1 MFRMKQ
7 QPAMVA
13 EPPAHPAAL
22 LHHFVH
28 SIVDYAL
35 YMLNTDGVVANWSL
49 GAERIKGFTAA
60 DIVGRHFSIFYTD
73 EDRALGMPAMALAA
87 ALRTGHYE
95 TDAMRLRRDGS
106 RFLAHVVINP
116 IYDEAGRHLGFAKIT
131 RDITEEHAREQRRR
145 DELVDEAARELS
157 AARAM
162 LEERCRRMV
171 EAAPNAMVL
180 VDATGAIKM
189 VNLQAELRFGYTRA
203 EMVGQSVDM
212 LVPDSVRP
220 RHAALRLEFHAHAET
235 RPMGKNADL
244 CGRRKDGT
252 VFPVEIGLSTVP
264 TDDGI
269 MVLAAIV
276 DITERRQ
283 AETVRQQQAL
293 ELSRSNTELQEFAYV
308 VSHDL
313 KAPLR
318 AISLLADWIIDD
330 IKGNAGAE
338 TLENLRLMG
347 QRVGRLAML
356 LDGLLSYTRV
366 GHSHA
371 PAQLVD
377 IRALVADIVQS
388 IAPPSGF
395 SVRFEGDAPV
405 INTPRPPLEH
415 VLQNLISNAIKHHDR
430 EAGEVVVSAVMR
442 DDSIEFC
449 ISDDGPGIAP
459 EFHKRVF
466 TIFQTLSSRDDRE
479 ASGVGLSIVQKTVE
493 RLGKRVWIESEP
505 PRRGSRFC
513 FTWPV

>member
-1 MFRMKQ
+1 
-7 QPAMVA
+7 
-13 EPPAHPAAL
+13 
-22 LHHFVH
+22 
-28 SIVDYAL
+28 
-35 YMLNTDGVVANWSL
+35 
-49 GAERIKGFTAA
+49 
-60 DIVGRHFSIFYTD
+60 
-73 EDRALGMPAMALAA
+73 
-87 ALRTGHYE
+87 
-95 TDAMRLRRDGS
+95 MRVRNDGS
-106 RFLAHVVINP
+106 QFLAHVVINP
-116 IYDEAGRHLGFAKIT
+116 IYDDAGSHLGFAKIT
-131 RDITEEHAREQRRR
+131 RDITEEHAAERRRR
-145 DELVDEAARELS
+145 DEVVDEAARELS

-203 EMVGQSVDM
+203 EMVGQNVDM

-220 RHAALRLEFHAHAET
+220 HHAALRVGFHAQAET
-235 RPMGKNADL
+235 RPMGKDADL

-264 TDDGI
+264 TDGGI

-283 AETVRQQQAL
+283 AETVRRQQAL

-318 AISLLADWIIDD
+318 AVSLLADWIIDD
-330 IKGNAGAE
+330 IKGNAGPE

-371 PAQLVD
+371 PVQLVD
-377 IRALVADIVQS
+377 IRALVAEIVQS

-405 INTPRPPLEH
+405 INSPRPPLEH

-442 DDSIEFC
+442 DGSIEFC

-459 EFHKRVF
+459 AFHKRVF
-466 TIFQTLSSRDDRE
+466 TIFQTLSSRDDHE
-479 ASGVGLSIVQKTVE
+479 ASGLGLSIVQKTVE
-493 RLGKRVWIESEP
+493 RLGKKVWIESEP
-505 PRRGSRFC
+505 PRRGSRFF